1 MIKRRRDSII
11 KVDQT
16 QLIITE
22 TFAAVCKNQHVYAIF
37 EALPVDKAD
46 NSREFSRTFRI

>member
-22 TFAAVCKNQHVYAIF
+22 TFAVCKNQPVYAIF